1 MGRRKRRAF
10 TPEFKAEAVR
20 LAKAS
25 DRSIGQ
31 VAKDLDLTETA
42 LRDWIKRAD
51 TDAGHGPSG
60 ALTTPEREEL
70 QRLRRDVKRLEMERE
85 IPKKSGGLLREGK
98 RVRFEFIDA
107 EKAHYPVLVLCAVLL
122 VSRSG
127 YYGWAKRSES
137 ARAKSDAQLSVQI
150 RAVHHKS
157 RGRYGSPRIHAELR
171 ARGMRVGKKRVE
183 RLMRAQRL
191 AARRKRRFR
200 RTTDSRHNG
209 PIAPNVIERQFD
221 ARTPNQVWV
230 TDVTYIPTGEGW
242 LYLAVILDLF
252 SRRVVGWAASA
263 FNDRA
268 LALSALAFA
277 LGTRRPAPGL
287 VHHSDRGSPY
297 ASDDYRLVLGAHG
310 LIPSMSRA
318 GDCWD
323 NAVAESFFATLKAE
337 LVEYER
343 YPTRAAAIASIG
355 DYIENFYNLKR
366 RHSRLAYMSPI
377 EFELKTYVTA
387 RAA

>member
-1 MGRRKRRAF
+1 
-10 TPEFKAEAVR
+10 
-20 LAKAS
+20 
-25 DRSIGQ
+25 
-31 VAKDLDLTETA
+31 
-42 LRDWIKRAD
+42 
-51 TDAGHGPSG
+51 
-60 ALTTPEREEL
+60 
-70 QRLRRDVKRLEMERE
+70 
-85 IPKKSGGLLREGK
+85 
-98 RVRFEFIDA
+98 VRFAFVDA
-107 EKAHYPVLVLCAVLL
+107 EKAHYPVLMLCAVLR

-127 YYGWAKRSES
+127 YYAWAKRSES
-137 ARAKSDAQLSVQI
+137 ARAKADAQLSVQI

-157 RGRYGSPRIHAELR
+157 RGSYGSPRVHAELR
-171 ARGMRVGKKRVE
+171 ARGMHVGKKRVE

-191 AARRKRRFR
+191 AARRRRRFR

-221 ARTPNQVWV
+221 AQAPNQVWV

-263 FNDRA
+263 TNDRA
-268 LALSALAFA
+268 LALTALAFA

-297 ASDDYRLVLGAHG
+297 ASDDYRLVLGVHG

-323 NAVAESFFATLKAE
+323 NAVAESFFATLKVE
-337 LVEYER
+337 LVHDAAWT
-343 YPTRAAAIASIG
+343 TRATAR
-355 DYIENFYNLKR
+355 IELFEYLEVFYNARR
-366 RHSRLAYMSPI
+366 RHSALGYLSPRAFEQQRTHEALA
-377 EFELKTYVTA
+377 T
-387 RAA
+387 